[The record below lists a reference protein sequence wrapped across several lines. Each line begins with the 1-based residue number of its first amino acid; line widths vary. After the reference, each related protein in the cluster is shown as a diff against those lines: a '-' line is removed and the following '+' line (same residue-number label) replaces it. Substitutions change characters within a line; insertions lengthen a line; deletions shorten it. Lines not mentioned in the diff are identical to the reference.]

1 MTVEIERKFLPN
13 SLPAEIEL
21 VAGQPLRQGYLAM
34 DGDVS
39 VRVRITATGAT
50 LTVKAGIGVTRT
62 EVEVS
67 LADAQA
73 AALWPHT
80 AGRRIEK
87 TRYRVPLDSGDG
99 RIAETDV
106 YEGAL
111 SGLCT
116 VEVEFES
123 AHQAAAFTPPAWFG
137 RDVTD
142 EQGWTNAA
150 LALHGVPRHQAP

>member
-1 MTVEIERKFLPN
+1 MTVEIERKFLLN
-13 SLPAEIEL
+13 TLPAEIEL
-21 VAGQPLRQGYLAM
+21 AAGQPLRQGYVAI

-39 VRVRITATGAT
+39 VRVRITPTGAT

-62 EVEVS
+62 EVEVP
-67 LADAQA
+67 LADEQA

-87 TRYRVPLDSGDG
+87 TRYRVPLGSDD
-99 RIAETDV
+99 RRVAETDV
-106 YEGAL
+106 YAGAL

-116 VEVEFES
+116 VEVEFKSVQE
-123 AHQAAAFTPPAWFG
+123 AIAFTPPAWFG

-150 LALHGVPRHQAP
+150 LALHGVPRQHAP